1 MRLGT
6 DIIEIDRIQ
15 HVLTKH
21 PQFVERI
28 LSVEEQTQFFSYQ
41 HPGRRLAYLA
51 GRFAAKEAFIKA
63 IASAE
68 AKRIPFHRLSVI
80 NTAEGEPRMVAGPIL
95 YPEVVVSIS
104 HSRDYAMA
112 TVIIEE

>member
-15 HVLTKH
+15 HVLAKH
-21 PQFVERI
+21 PHFVERI
-28 LSVEEQTQFFSYQ
+28 LSAEEQKQFYSYQ
-41 HPGRRLAYLA
+41 HLDRRHAYLA

-63 IASAE
+63 VASAE
-68 AKRIPFHRLSVI
+68 AKRIPFHSLSII
-80 NTAEGEPRMVAGPIL
+80 NTSEGEPRMVAGPVL